1 MHRGGPLGAGFA
13 RRDSPTQLTR
23 LSTTGRSTA
32 RRLYEILRL
41 RNGTQP
47 ASRAHFLAEK
57 GLTVATVQVDL
68 RNGEQFSPGP

>member
-1 MHRGGPLGAGFA
+1 MVVLWEQGS
-13 RRDSPTQLTR
+13 RDATVKPQLTR
-23 LSTTGRSTA
+23 SSTTGRSTA

-41 RNGTQP
+41 RNGTPP